1 MRVDPIGLADSDEIA
16 LLIRTA
22 FAEQSVPTDPPAS
35 ALRVSGDDVR
45 SHLTKGGGVAVRIDG
60 VLAGCALW
68 GPRDGGLYVGRV
80 SVAPGFR
87 RRGIATALLEAAE
100 TAARRGGFPRLLLE
114 TRLVLGDNRAL
125 FAGLGFREVSL
136 HAHPGYAHKTF
147 VLMEKPL
154 PEPQDGMGSPNDR
167 A

>member
-22 FAEQSVPTDPPAS
+22 FAAQSVPTDPPAS
-35 ALRVSGDDVR
+35 ALRVSGEDVR
-45 SHLTKGGGVAVRIDG
+45 SHLSKGGGAVVRIDSI
-60 VLAGCALW
+60 LAGCALW
-68 GPRDGGLYVGRV
+68 APRDGGLYVSRV
-80 SVAPGFR
+80 SVAPAYR
-87 RRGIATALLEAAE
+87 RRGVATALLAAAE
-100 TAARRGGFPRLLLE
+100 TAARRGRFPRLLLE
-114 TRLVLGDNRAL
+114 TRLVLRDNRSL

-136 HAHPGYAHKTF
+136 HAHPGYAHPTF

-154 PEPQDGMGSPNDR
+154 PESQDGMGSPSDR